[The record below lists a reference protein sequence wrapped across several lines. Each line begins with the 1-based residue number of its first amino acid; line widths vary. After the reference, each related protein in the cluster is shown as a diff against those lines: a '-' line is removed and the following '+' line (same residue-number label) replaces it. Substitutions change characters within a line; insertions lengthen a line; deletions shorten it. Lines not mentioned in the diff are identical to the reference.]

1 MNKNWISK
9 RFIAAVAALMTVS
22 AYAATD
28 SKPFVSPIFGEH
40 MVLQRGKPNTMW
52 GWTEPGQKVRVKIGA
67 KQAVAT
73 ADKDGKWVLKIK
85 PPKAGGP
92 YTLTIDGPQHVEW
105 TDILVGDV
113 WLCTGQSNMEMGIG
127 RAFGGSEEI
136 KAADKH
142 RNLRLCVVKNTV
154 AYAPREV
161 PDAAWRTCASD
172 TLGAGGWDGFSAVG
186 YFFGCR
192 LQEEVDVPIGLI
204 QDCWGGTAA
213 ESWTSAQSLRPF
225 KAFDTVLDNEA
236 RYLKRGDPEYG
247 NDLSHWID
255 EYDVGLK
262 GETWFSADL
271 DDGDWKTVALPDAFR
286 ELDVPEAPSL
296 CYFRKT
302 VELPDPL
309 PAGNAHI
316 LLGKIEKMDLVKV
329 NGQQVGSDSWE
340 GNFRN
345 YGIAPNILKSGKN
358 VVAVRVLKTAKD
370 GGFRSQPEEMKLVL
384 GDGTEVSF
392 ADGWKG
398 KVSVDAR
405 PPQPLPSDYA
415 VWPTMPAVLYN
426 GMIAPVA
433 PLSITGAIWYQGEAN
448 AGRAEQYRKLL
459 PTMIG
464 DWRSLFDQGD
474 FPFYIVS
481 LAAFMEHRDQP
492 GDDSWAE
499 IREAQD
505 QVAQTIE
512 NSGLAVA
519 IDVGD
524 AGDIHPRDK
533 KTVGDRLG
541 RVALANHYG
550 KKIPCSGPRF
560 VSAKPISGGA
570 LRLRFDHTD
579 GGLVVKGDKLGEF
592 SVCGDDGKWVWAD
605 AKIDGDTVVV
615 SSKDV
620 PEPKNVRY
628 AWQSN
633 PEATLYNG
641 AGLPAIPFRSDH
653 SE

>member
-1 MNKNWISK
+1 MKQCRNLQQA
-9 RFIAAVAALMTVS
+9 IATAVVLIIVS
-22 AYAATD
+22 ACAAND

-52 GWTEPGQKVRVKIGA
+52 GWTEPGKKVRVKIGA

-73 ADKDGKWVLKIK
+73 AGKDGKWVLKIQ

-127 RAFGGSEEI
+127 QAFGGPEEI
-136 KAADKH
+136 KAADQH
-142 RNLRLCVVKNTV
+142 RTLRLCVVEDTV
-154 AYAPREV
+154 AYAPHEV
-161 PDAAWRTCASD
+161 VDAAWRTCASD
-172 TLGAGGWDGFSAVG
+172 TLGAGGWAGFSAVG

-204 QDCWGGTAA
+204 QNCWGGTAA
-213 ESWTSAQSLRPF
+213 ECWTSAESLRPF
-225 KAFDTVLDNEA
+225 KVFDATLEKEA
-236 RYLKRGDPEYG
+236 HYLKQGAPEYG
-247 NDLSHWID
+247 FSLYHWID
-255 EYDVGLK
+255 ENDAGLK

-271 DDGDWKTVALPDAFR
+271 DDDDWKKVALPDAFE
-286 ELDVPEAPSL
+286 ELGVPEAPAI
-296 CYFRKT
+296 CYFRTT
-302 VELPDPL
+302 VDLPDPL
-309 PAGNAHI
+309 PAGEAHI
-316 LLGKIEKMDLVKV
+316 RLGNIEKLDLVKI
-329 NGQQVGSDSWE
+329 NGREVGSDTWE
-340 GNFRN
+340 WNFRN
-345 YGIAPNILKSGKN
+345 YAIGPDILKPGKN
-358 VVAVRVLKTAKD
+358 VVAVRVFKTAKD
-370 GGFRSQPEEMKLVL
+370 GGFLAKPEEMKLVL
-384 GDGTEVSF
+384 GDGTDVSL

-398 KVSVDAR
+398 KLSVDTQHFA
-405 PPQPLPSDYA
+405 PADYA
-415 VWPTMPAVLYN
+415 VWPTMPSVLYN
-426 GMIAPVA
+426 GMIKPVA
-433 PLSITGAIWYQGEAN
+433 PLAITGAIWYQGEAN
-448 AGRAEQYRKLL
+448 AGRAAQYRKLL

-481 LAAFMEHRDQP
+481 LAAFMDHRDQP
-492 GDDSWAE
+492 GDDAWAE

-524 AGDIHPRDK
+524 AKDIHPRDK

-550 KKIPCSGPRF
+550 KKIVCSGPRF
-560 VSAKPISGGA
+560 VSAKPVAGGA
-570 LRLRFDHTD
+570 LRIQFDHTD

-620 PEPKNVRY
+620 PHPKHVRY

-641 AGLPAIPFRSDH
+641 AGLPAIPFRSDAPK
-653 SE
+653 